1 MYKKL
6 LLYISILFIYILIGC
21 STNKTDLN
29 PTEKLINLE
38 KITVSETVY
47 SIEDFEKFGFKV
59 SKSYKIKN
67 LPSANGAWYGFW
79 IPPEENSNGEFVAFE
94 IRSYPSHE
102 LAVKDGKFF
111 ADEVSGPK
119 GKLKSSEVSWKE
131 GTADRRKSGF
141 NYGGGGAKLRPKYG
155 SYIIYSNLVI
165 LCEGVDEEISMI
177 KCKSLINK
185 LINIE

>member
-6 LLYISILFIYILIGC
+6 LLYISIFFIYILIGC

-119 GKLKSSEVSWKE
+119 GKLKSSEV
-131 GTADRRKSGF
+131 
-141 NYGGGGAKLRPKYG
+141 
-155 SYIIYSNLVI
+155 IIVETFLDLSNLTISI
-165 LCEGVDEEISMI
+165 LSSTQPVCD
-177 KCKSLINK
+177 KSSIMK
-185 LINIE
+185 R